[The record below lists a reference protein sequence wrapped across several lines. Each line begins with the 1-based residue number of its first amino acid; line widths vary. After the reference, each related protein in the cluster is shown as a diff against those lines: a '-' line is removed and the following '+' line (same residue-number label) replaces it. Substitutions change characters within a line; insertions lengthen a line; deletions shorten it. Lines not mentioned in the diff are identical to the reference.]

1 MDSNIYIRNFLWRTM
16 ERVAA
21 NGISFIVT
29 IILAR
34 LLEPSVF
41 GLISLVTVFISF
53 IELLLDSGFGNALIQ
68 KKDADNVDFSTVFYF
83 SFSFSIFLYL
93 IVFLCAP
100 FIDSFYGSVGLTS
113 VIRVLGITVIIASIK
128 NIQHAYVAK
137 HMQFKKF
144 FYSTII
150 GTSISA
156 TLGVWLAYNGYG
168 IWALVAQYLS
178 NHFIDV
184 VILCFTVK
192 WRPIKVFSVE
202 RLKGLYSFGWKLL
215 ASNLIYKLYSDARQL
230 LIGKIYTSADLAF
243 YNRGYRYPDFVN
255 TQINQSLNSILLPAM
270 SNVQNDKERVRS
282 MLRRTIMISQY
293 IMGPCMIG
301 MAVCAKN
308 FVSVVLTDKWL
319 PCVPYLQIFSLMF
332 ALGQV
337 GNANMNST
345 VSLGRS
351 DLRLQIEYLKT
362 GVNFILLIITAF
374 ISPFAMA
381 IGFVVS
387 SYIALIIC
395 AFPSKKIL
403 NYSLSQ
409 QLKEI
414 LPNFINC
421 LIMGACVYA
430 VEFIQLSN
438 LVTLI
443 IQIIVGIISYI
454 LLSIATKSESYY
466 YLKNIIISNLKKNKK

>member
-1 MDSNIYIRNFLWRTM
+1 
-16 ERVAA
+16 
-21 NGISFIVT
+21 
-29 IILAR
+29 
-34 LLEPSVF
+34 
-41 GLISLVTVFISF
+41 
-53 IELLLDSGFGNALIQ
+53 
-68 KKDADNVDFSTVFYF
+68 
-83 SFSFSIFLYL
+83 
-93 IVFLCAP
+93 
-100 FIDSFYGSVGLTS
+100 
-113 VIRVLGITVIIASIK
+113 
-128 NIQHAYVAK
+128 
-137 HMQFKKF
+137 MQFKKF

-156 TLGVWLAYNGYG
+156 VLGVWLAYHGYG

-184 VILCFTVK
+184 TILCFTVK
-192 WRPIKVFSVE
+192 WRPIKAFSFE
-202 RLKGLYSFGWKLL
+202 RLKGLFSFGWKLL
-215 ASNLIYKLYSDARQL
+215 VSNLIYKLYSDIRQL

-243 YNRGYRYPDFVN
+243 YNRGYKYPDFVN

-270 SNVQNDKERVRS
+270 SNVQDDKERVRS

-301 MAVCAKN
+301 MTVCAKN

-351 DLRLQIEYLKT
+351 DLRLRIEYLKT

-381 IGFVVS
+381 IGFIVS

-395 AFPSKKIL
+395 AIPSKKLL

-414 LPNFINC
+414 FPNLINC
-421 LIMGACVYA
+421 FIMGVFVYA
-430 VEFIQLSN
+430 VEFIHLSN
-438 LVTLI
+438 LATLI
-443 IQIIVGIISYI
+443 IQIFVGIISYI